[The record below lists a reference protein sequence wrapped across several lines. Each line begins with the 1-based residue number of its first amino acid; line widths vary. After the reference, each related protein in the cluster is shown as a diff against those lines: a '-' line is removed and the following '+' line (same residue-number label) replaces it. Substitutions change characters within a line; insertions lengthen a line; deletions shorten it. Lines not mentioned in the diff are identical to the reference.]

1 MPPITQVAPSRRLPA
16 LLALAAVAIGLLFTL
31 TAGSPAAHAAS
42 VERVNYVKSG
52 DFRTVATLWNTT
64 ATGTFRCP
72 AGAKI
77 RVRYGGGWFA
87 VNRQNQTLNCDT
99 AKRLS
104 VGKWSLVVARM
115 QIKVPT
121 SQYVSWTYSVEG
133 PS

>member
-1 MPPITQVAPSRRLPA
+1 MPHIPQVAPSRRLAA
-16 LLALAAVAIGLLFTL
+16 LLALAAVAIGFLFTL
-31 TAGSPAAHAAS
+31 TAGPPAAHAAS
-42 VERVNYVKSG
+42 IERVNWVKSG

-64 ATGTFRCP
+64 ATGIFQCP

-87 VNRQNQTLNCDT
+87 VNRQNQTLDCQ
-99 AKRLS
+99 AARRLN

-115 QIKVPT
+115 QVKVPV
-121 SQYVSWTYSVEG
+121 SQYVGWTYVVEG